1 MSYPIINILDLIE
14 DIGEDQVE
22 ALLSDFS
29 CPKNHEIEHFVRT
42 NAIDFAKRKM
52 SITYGIFDDSGALHA
67 IFSLAH
73 KAVEIRHD
81 ILSKTYQKKIQRFAQ
96 LDEQSMVY
104 TVSAFLIAQFG
115 KNYAIGKSDLTGDQ
129 MMDCA
134 FDILTRVQ
142 HEVGGGLVY
151 LECEDKKQLLE
162 FYGNQQNRFVPFGKR
177 YSDKEQ
183 VDYVQMF
190 RML

>member
-1 MSYPIINILDLIE
+1 
-14 DIGEDQVE
+14 
-22 ALLSDFS
+22 
-29 CPKNHEIEHFVRT
+29 
-42 NAIDFAKRKM
+42 
-52 SITYGIFDDSGALHA
+52 
-67 IFSLAH
+67 
-73 KAVEIRHD
+73 
-81 ILSKTYQKKIQRFAQ
+81 
-96 LDEQSMVY
+96 
-104 TVSAFLIAQFG
+104 
-115 KNYAIGKSDLTGDQ
+115 

-183 VDYVQMF
+183 
-190 RML
+190 